1 MAQMGFYFDQ
11 TACIGCKTC
20 QIACRDRNALYNV
33 GEIFR
38 GVTTTEVGEFPTVR
52 YYSTS
57 VSCNHC
63 ASPACVA
70 NCPTGA
76 MYKDEETGGVLHD
89 DEMCIGCETCVG
101 ACPYGEPVYMEDEGI
116 VRKCDACYLLREK
129 GESPACVAA
138 CPMRCLDFGDLE
150 ELKAKYGENLVSDVN
165 GLPDSSETTP
175 SLLINAR
182 DVAVQ

>member
-1 MAQMGFYFDQ
+1 M
-11 TACIGCKTC
+11 
-20 QIACRDRNALYNV
+20 
-33 GEIFR
+33 
-38 GVTTTEVGEFPTVR
+38 GEFPAVR

-76 MYKDEETGGVLHD
+76 MYKDEETGVVLHD

-150 ELKAKYGENLVSDVN
+150 ELKAKYGREPGVRRER
-165 GLPDSSETTP
+165 PARFSETTP